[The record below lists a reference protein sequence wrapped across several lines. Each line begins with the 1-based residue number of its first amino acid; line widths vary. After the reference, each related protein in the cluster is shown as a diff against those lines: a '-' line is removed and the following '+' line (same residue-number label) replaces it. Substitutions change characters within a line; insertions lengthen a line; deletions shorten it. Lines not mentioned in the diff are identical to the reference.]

1 MQIRAP
7 PATISKRLTVL
18 WSPFEMTV
26 LRAPF
31 KLTALR
37 PPKVAW
43 TRLSCMASSDRKALR
58 AEVHVFDSKLSG
70 DGQPRQTPTA
80 HGSRERI
87 SQRPPRCPGERHIPA
102 PAWAAV
108 RSIPVG
114 AAQ

>member
-1 MQIRAP
+1 MQIRTP

-80 HGSRERI
+80 HDSDECIALRPTRPLRE
-87 SQRPPRCPGERHIPA
+87 CH
-102 PAWAAV
+102 
-108 RSIPVG
+108 
-114 AAQ
+114 